1 MNFLYIIF
9 LVLSFSVQSS
19 FTQIISESSKDLF
32 KYKKVNTYKK
42 VKVAIIDTGIDFN
55 NKYLKNNISTI
66 IGKTSIN
73 NFGVDFSNYNM
84 NKEMEI
90 TRTPNDTHGHGTH
103 IAGIIK
109 DINPNIEI
117 IALKYYNKNNNGVQS
132 LNSSLKAL
140 KYAIDMNV
148 DIINYSGG
156 GPSSSQEE
164 AKLIK
169 EAEEKGILLISAAG
183 NDGKNIDCDY
193 NDLNNKYLRL
203 NCGEYF
209 PANYNYRNIISVG
222 ALANKSSLNA
232 SSNWGVNS
240 VDVVAPGY
248 EISSTHL
255 GGFKKMTGTSQAT
268 AFVTGVASVLKGL
281 GINDSKKIKKI
292 ILDQCDKKIFL
303 QKKVKNGC
311 VLNMENI
318 LKRREVSSLI
328 R

>member
-1 MNFLYIIF
+1 MNFLYIILIF
-9 LVLSFSVQSS
+9 IFSIKSS
-19 FTQIISESSKDLF
+19 FAQILTDSSKKLF
-32 KYKKVNTYKK
+32 NYKKVETYKK

-66 IGKTSIN
+66 IGKTSIK
-73 NFGVDFSNYNM
+73 NFGVDFSTYNI
-84 NKEMEI
+84 NKEIEI

-109 DINPNIEI
+109 DINPNIDI
-117 IALKYYNKNNNGVQS
+117 IALKYYNVNLTGKQA
-132 LNSSLKAL
+132 LDSSLKAL

-156 GPSSSQEE
+156 GPSSSEEE

-169 EAEEKGILLISAAG
+169 EAEDKGILLISAAG
-183 NDGKNIDCDY
+183 NDGKNIDCDIE
-193 NDLNNKYLRL
+193 LNNIYSRL

-209 PANYNYRNIISVG
+209 PANYKYKNIISVG
-222 ALANKSSLNA
+222 ALESKNVLNP
-232 SSNWGVNS
+232 SSNWGADS
-240 VDVVAPGY
+240 VDIVAPGY
-248 EISSTHL
+248 KIRSTHL
-255 GGFKKMTGTSQAT
+255 NGFEEMTGTSQAT

-281 GINDSKKIKKI
+281 GIKDSQKIKKI
-292 ILDQCDKKIFL
+292 ILDQCDKEIFL
-303 QKKVKNGC
+303 KNKVKNGC

-318 LKRREVSSLI
+318 FKKRELSSFI

>member
-19 FTQIISESSKDLF
+19 FSQIISESSKDLF

-193 NDLNNKYLRL
+193 KDLNNKYLRL

-268 AFVTGVASVLKGL
+268 AFVTGVASVIKGL

-292 ILDQCDKKIFL
+292 ILDQCDKRIFL

-318 LKRREVSSLI
+318 LKSREVSSLI